1 MKNEYEE
8 NNQPPHTHAQPAR
21 VGAGALPSNT
31 APANSNTSNLVT
43 VLRNGV
49 DSLYLSYQGELHQ
62 EMEERLKDYKHD
74 AQSRLPMEKAKAV
87 WVIGEHC
94 FEIKDKGTGYYPYIL
109 ENNAYR
115 IQFSSAK
122 AKQLPLA
129 YVQLRSDWLTHKGII
144 YCKAELENII
154 GTFGFIEDSENV
166 SRSDL
171 FVDFVAEVDLEQ
183 IQLAQWVTRSKRHGT
198 FHVDKVFTGYTF
210 GLGGDISARLYDKTE
225 EIKKSGKIYLYDL
238 WRDKGW
244 KEDQRVY
251 RLEFEL
257 KNRVLTEHDAKTID
271 KLLYRAGGLWRYC
284 LLNWLK
290 LTIPNVADDTQSR
303 WPLHPLWVELADIEW
318 QGSFDGV
325 SIPARTTRIPPDSN
339 LFEAGLSGLTSYMA
353 IHQIDDYEEAIP
365 KFIFDAA
372 HYHNEKSHFTG
383 VDFHTYMEEKA
394 ALKGRRYNVVNQK
407 LHEKQVESDL
417 RRSQEAYRKASDGE

>member
-1 MKNEYEE
+1 MKNECED
-8 NNQPPHTHAQPAR
+8 NNEPPHTYAPRAR

-43 VLRNGV
+43 VLRNGI
-49 DSLYLSYQGELHQ
+49 DSLYLSYTGELYDD
-62 EMEERLKDYKHD
+62 MEERLKDYKHD
-74 AQSRLPMEKAKAV
+74 AQSRHPMEKAKAV

-94 FEIKDKGTGYYPYIL
+94 FEVKDKGSCYYPYIL

-129 YVQLRSDWLTHKGII
+129 YVQLRSDWLTHKGVIH
-144 YCKAELENII
+144 CKTELENII
-154 GTFGFIEDSENV
+154 GTFGLIEAYENV
-166 SRSDL
+166 SRCDL

-244 KEDQRVY
+244 KEGQRVY

-318 QGSFDGV
+318 QGSFEGV

-353 IHQIDDYEEAIP
+353 IHQLDDYEEAIP

-394 ALKGRRYNVVNQK
+394 ALKGRRYNVINQK

>member
-1 MKNEYEE
+1 M
-8 NNQPPHTHAQPAR
+8 
-21 VGAGALPSNT
+21 
-31 APANSNTSNLVT
+31 
-43 VLRNGV
+43 
-49 DSLYLSYQGELHQ
+49 
-62 EMEERLKDYKHD
+62 
-74 AQSRLPMEKAKAV
+74 
-87 WVIGEHC
+87 
-94 FEIKDKGTGYYPYIL
+94 
-109 ENNAYR
+109 
-115 IQFSSAK
+115 
-122 AKQLPLA
+122 
-129 YVQLRSDWLTHKGII
+129 
-144 YCKAELENII
+144 ENII
-154 GTFGFIEDSENV
+154 GTFGLIEASENV

-171 FVDFVAEVDLEQ
+171 FVDFIVEVDLEQ

-244 KEDQRVY
+244 EKGQRVY

-271 KLLYRAGGLWRYC
+271 KLLYRSGGLWRYC

-290 LTIPNVADDTQSR
+290 LTIPNPQDDTQSR

-318 QGSFDGV
+318 QGSFEGV

-353 IHQIDDYEEAIP
+353 IHQIDDYEEAVP
-365 KFIFDAA
+365 KFLIDAA
-372 HYHNEKSHFTG
+372 NYHNQNSHFTG
-383 VDFHTYMEEKA
+383 IDFYTYMEEKA
-394 ALKGRRYNVVNQK
+394 ALKGRRYNVINK
-407 LHEKQVESDL
+407 KIHERQVESDL
-417 RRSQEAYRKASDGE
+417 RRSKEAYRKASDGE

>member
-8 NNQPPHTHAQPAR
+8 NKSPPHAR
-21 VGAGALPSNT
+21 TACVGAGALPSNT
-31 APANSNTSNLVT
+31 APANSINNKIVT
-43 VLRNGV
+43 VLRNGI
-49 DSLYLSYQGELHQ
+49 DSLYLSYQGELHPD
-62 EMEERLKDYKHD
+62 MEEKLKEYKQD
-74 AQSRLPMEKAKAV
+74 AQSRLPMEKAKAI
-87 WVIGEHC
+87 WIFGDHC
-94 FEIKDKGTGYYPYIL
+94 FEVKDKGTGYYPYIL
-109 ENNAYR
+109 EDNAYR

-144 YCKAELENII
+144 HCKTELENII
-154 GTFGFIEDSENV
+154 GTFGFIEESENV

-171 FVDFVAEVDLEQ
+171 FVDFVAEIDLEQ

-244 KEDQRVY
+244 KDGQRVY

-318 QGSFDGV
+318 CGLFEGV

-353 IHQIDDYEEAIP
+353 IHEIDDYEEALS
-365 KFIFDAA
+365 KFISDAA
-372 HYHNEKSHFTG
+372 DYHNDKRDFTG
-383 VDFHTYMEEKA
+383 IDFYTYMEEKA
-394 ALKGRRYNVVNQK
+394 ALKARRYNVINK
-407 LHEKQVESDL
+407 KRHKQELESEL
-417 RRSQEAYRKASDGE
+417 RKEQEAYRKASDGE

>member
-1 MKNEYEE
+1 MKDKIEVNNE
-8 NNQPPHTHAQPAR
+8 PPHTRTAC
-21 VGAGALPSNT
+21 VVEAGALLSNT
-31 APANSNTSNLVT
+31 APANSNTSKIVT
-43 VLRNGV
+43 VLRNGI

-62 EMEERLKDYKHD
+62 EMEEKLKDYKQS

-87 WVIGEHC
+87 WVMGEHC

-109 ENNAYR
+109 EDNAYR

-122 AKQLPLA
+122 AQQLPLA

-144 YCKAELENII
+144 HCKTELENII
-154 GTFGFIEDSENV
+154 GTFGFIEESENV

-171 FVDFVAEVDLEQ
+171 FVDFVAEIDLEQ

-238 WRDKGW
+238 WREKGW
-244 KEDQRVY
+244 KEGQRVY

-257 KNRVLTEHDAKTID
+257 KNRVLTEHDSKTID

-290 LTIPNVADDTQSR
+290 LTVPNVADDTQSR

-318 QGSFDGV
+318 QGSFEGV
-325 SIPARTTRIPPDSN
+325 SIPVRTTRIPPDSN

-353 IHQIDDYEEAIP
+353 INQIDDYEEAIS
-365 KFIFDAA
+365 KFISDAA
-372 HYHNEKSHFTG
+372 EYHNDKRHFTG
-383 VDFHTYMEEKA
+383 IDFYTYMEEKA
-394 ALKGRRYNVVNQK
+394 ALKARRYNVIN
-407 LHEKQVESDL
+407 EKRHKQELESEL